1 MPCANPVDRYPATN
15 TNTYGLPLQ
24 RERESGGRE
33 QGSELRS
40 CARLFD
46 QKLRAHLRLDIKWTL
61 KYFPSAR
68 SIPRSP
74 PTYPHLESTHKQHV
88 EPWAGTSEINVMK
101 QLIDRHIR
109 TLVLWSTDMTK
120 IYDYHVSGSMRAR
133 K

>member
-1 MPCANPVDRYPATN
+1 MDTKIFSICTQHPPLPPART
-15 TNTYGLPLQ
+15 T
-24 RERESGGRE
+24 
-33 QGSELRS
+33 
-40 CARLFD
+40 
-46 QKLRAHLRLDIKWTL
+46 
-61 KYFPSAR
+61 
-68 SIPRSP
+68 
-74 PTYPHLESTHKQHV
+74 PHLESTHKQHV

>member
-1 MPCANPVDRYPATN
+1 MDTKI
-15 TNTYGLPLQ
+15 
-24 RERESGGRE
+24 
-33 QGSELRS
+33 
-40 CARLFD
+40 F
-46 QKLRAHLRLDIKWTL
+46 
-61 KYFPSAR
+61 
-68 SIPRSP
+68 SICTQHP
-74 PTYPHLESTHKQHV
+74 PQPPHRTTPHLESTQKQHV